1 MIIDKTIHYI
11 SCATGEEGEYMNLH
25 EYQAKNLFKQYGIA
39 VPQSQLITTVEQAR
53 QAASSLGGDGWV
65 VKAQVHSGGR
75 GKAGGVKRVEGL
87 AQLESVV
94 QDLIGAK
101 LVTRQTGDKGL
112 PIHSLLIEA
121 LSPFEQELYLGALI
135 DRASKKVVFMASPA
149 GGMDIEDVAKTQPEK
164 IFTVAVDPVVGLM
177 PFQCRQIGFAMQL
190 PQPAITNLAKVM
202 MSLYRLFTEKD
213 LSLIEINPLVMTGD
227 SQFLALDAKINVDD
241 NALYRQPALAELR
254 DPSQEDAREHQ
265 AQQLDLNYVTLS
277 GDIGCMV
284 NGAGLAMATM
294 DIIKLHGGEPA
305 NFLDVGGG
313 ITADRVVEAFKL
325 VVSDSNVKTIL
336 VNIFGGIVRCD
347 LIADGIIQ
355 AMREVSLSIPVVVR
369 LQGTNVEQG
378 LQLLDES
385 GLAVITAEDLTDAAI
400 KAVKAAKE
408 AKEAV

>member
-1 MIIDKTIHYI
+1 
-11 SCATGEEGEYMNLH
+11 MNLH
-25 EYQAKNLFKQYGIA
+25 EHQAKNLFKQYGIT
-39 VPQSQLITTVEQAR
+39 VPESRLVTTVDQIRE
-53 QAASSLGGDGWV
+53 AASDLGGESWV

-75 GKAGGVKRVEGL
+75 GKAGGVKRVSGL
-87 AQLESVV
+87 EQLESVA
-94 QDLIGAK
+94 QSLIGSK
-101 LVTRQTGDKGL
+101 LVTQQTGEKGL

-135 DRASKKVVFMASPA
+135 DRSSRKVVFMASPA
-149 GGMDIEDVAKTQPEK
+149 GGMDIEEVAKTQPEK

-177 PFQCRQIGFAMQL
+177 PYQCRQIGFAMEL
-190 PQPAITNLAKVM
+190 PQTAINSLSKVM
-202 MSLYRLFTEKD
+202 MSLYRLFIDKD
-213 LSLIEINPLVMTGD
+213 LSLIEINPLVITADG
-227 SQFLALDAKINVDD
+227 QFLALDAKINIDD
-241 NALYRQPALAELR
+241 NALFRQQALAQLR
-254 DPSQEDAREHQ
+254 DASQEDEREHQ

-325 VVSDSNVKTIL
+325 VVSDSNVKAIL

-355 AMREVSLSIPVVVR
+355 AMREVSLNIPVVAR
-369 LQGTNVEQG
+369 LQGTNVEKG

-385 GLAVITAEDLTDAAI
+385 GLKVITADDLTDAAI
-400 KAVKAAKE
+400 KAVKAAKD
-408 AKEAV
+408 AG

>member
-408 AKEAV
+408 AV

>member
-241 NALYRQPALAELR
+241 NALYRQQALAELR

-408 AKEAV
+408 AV